1 VKRLKFKCTLLTDVI
16 LNVKSATEGSNK
28 TLDFIPGNNFL
39 GMVASKLYT
48 EDIPVEQALDL
59 FHNGTVRYG
68 DAHVGVCG
76 RRTLKVPAV
85 LYYPKME
92 KPQDRTFVYYRYDY
106 DKDTEKLQLKQCRDG
121 FYAFD
126 DDNHEG
132 IKAIIGKTFAI
143 KSAYDR
149 DKRRSKDEQ
158 MYGYESLKAGL
169 EFFFAVEI
177 DKDDETDKDDYEGK
191 IKDAL
196 VGEHHLGRSRT
207 AQYGLV
213 KIEKYDYKE
222 ETSADTANGVTTVCA
237 DGRLIF
243 LDDCGEPTFRPTA
256 KQLGLESGEIDW
268 ERSQIRTFQYAP
280 WNGKRQ
286 ANDTDRCGIEK
297 GSVFVIKG
305 TAKLISPQCD
315 TVGSYRN
322 EGFGKVI
329 YNPRFLATQEGGNGL
344 ASYKLTEEEER
355 ESNLKT
361 NGELDTPLINFLKSK
376 AQEEK
381 TTKKIYE
388 EVNKFVRENKGL
400 FGEESFASQWGTIR
414 SLAMSLK
421 TAEELDKKLFTE
433 VKRDSS
439 GKAILDKEG
448 KPIPDAYLTH
458 GVAKEKW
465 EKNRRKRTFE
475 DFFKKLAQE
484 YDDYHVRQALINL
497 AAQMAKIYRKDKQHG

>member
-1 VKRLKFKCTLLTDVI
+1 MKRIKFRCTLLTDVI
-16 LNVKSATEGSNK
+16 LNVKSQTEGSNK
-28 TLDFIPGNNFL
+28 TLGFIPGNNFL
-39 GMVASKLYT
+39 GMVAGKLYT
-48 EDIPVEQALDL
+48 EKLSPEKALDL

-68 DAHVGVCG
+68 DAHVGVCR

-92 KPQDRTFVYYRYDY
+92 KPQDRTFVYYKYDY
-106 DKDTEKLQLKQCRDG
+106 DKDTEKLQLKQCRDD

-126 DDNHEG
+126 DDKHEG
-132 IKAIIGKTFAI
+132 IKANIGKTFAI

-169 EFFFAVEI
+169 KFFFAVE
-177 DKDDETDKDDYEGK
+177 TDKEEYADE

-196 VGEHHLGRSRT
+196 VGERHLGRSRT

-213 KIEKYDYKE
+213 KIETCDYEE
-222 ETSADTANGVTTVCA
+222 ETSTDAANGVTTVYA

-243 LDDCGEPTFRPTA
+243 LDDSGEPTFRPTA
-256 KQLGLESGEIDW
+256 GDLGLEGGEIDW

-286 ANDTDRCGIEK
+286 AYDTDRCGIEK

-305 TAKLISPQCD
+305 TAKLIPLQRD
-315 TVGSYRN
+315 TVGCYRN

-329 YNPRFLATQEGGNGL
+329 YNPRFLATQEVQNGL
-344 ASYKLTEEEER
+344 ALYKLTEEKEHDF
-355 ESNLKT
+355 NIKT
-361 NGELDTPLINFLKSK
+361 DGEIDTPLINFLKSK
-376 AQEEK
+376 AQDEN
-381 TTKKIYE
+381 TTRKIYK
-388 EVNKFVRENKGL
+388 EVNGFVLENKGR

-414 SLAMSLK
+414 SLAMSLMTTQK
-421 TAEELDKKLFTE
+421 LEEALFT
-433 VKRDSS
+433 
-439 GKAILDKEG
+439 KE
-448 KPIPDAYLTH
+448 DAYLTH

-465 EKNRRKRTFE
+465 EKNRRKSTFY